1 MYQFQKLPRMFLSSL
16 VWSFLLIL
24 TILVI
29 AFLENA
35 TASED
40 IFGIEEIY
48 PRKKGVKNDIDIINP
63 LADSRFYPY
72 NLLVM

>member
-40 IFGIEEIY
+40 IVGIEEIY
-48 PRKKGVKNDIDIINP
+48 TRKKGVKNDI
-63 LADSRFYPY
+63 
-72 NLLVM
+72 

>member
-48 PRKKGVKNDIDIINP
+48 IPEKRGEE
-63 LADSRFYPY
+63 
-72 NLLVM
+72 